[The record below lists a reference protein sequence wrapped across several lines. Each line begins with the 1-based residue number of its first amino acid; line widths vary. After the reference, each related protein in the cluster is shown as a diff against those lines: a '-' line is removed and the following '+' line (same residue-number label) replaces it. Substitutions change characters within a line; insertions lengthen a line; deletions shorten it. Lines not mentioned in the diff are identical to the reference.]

1 MGRAVK
7 AKWVKWFDEQSED
20 EKRVIALNAIERLI
34 QIDEVSFREQESFD
48 EEVVKEC
55 LYWDSCGEDLRT
67 PF

>member
-7 AKWVKWFDEQSED
+7 AKWIKWFDERSED

-34 QIDEVSFREQESFD
+34 EIDEVSFRQQESFD
-48 EEVVKEC
+48 DEVVEEC

>member
-1 MGRAVK
+1 MARAVK

-48 EEVVKEC
+48 EEEC